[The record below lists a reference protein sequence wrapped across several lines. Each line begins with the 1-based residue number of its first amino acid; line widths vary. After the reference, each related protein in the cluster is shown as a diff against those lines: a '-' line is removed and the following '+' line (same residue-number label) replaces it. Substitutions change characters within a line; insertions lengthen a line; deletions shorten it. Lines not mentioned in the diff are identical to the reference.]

1 MTRPSH
7 RWKLFIRGSHLVG
20 HLAPECR
27 QEAFLSESS
36 VSFDSLPVINI
47 TTFTEKGP
55 PYVRKPGHSVLPAAS
70 GEYLADFHSPGGW
83 RPELSPSESRMLP
96 PGSRHSLSPSP
107 RLKQDVPWHRSPS
120 SSRAPHAWLRLAVP
134 TQGHGSVALLVPQAF
149 VLGRPSPQRHAG
161 PRTLALLALSFPPL
175 NAAHFTSLHILLRSI
190 IFYCA
195 FLPVTKGSLGGRSI
209 F

>member
-1 MTRPSH
+1 MTRRSH
-7 RWKLFIRGSHLVG
+7 CWKLFIRGSHLVG

-27 QEAFLSESS
+27 QEACLSESS

-70 GEYLADFHSPGGW
+70 GQYLANFHSPGGW
-83 RPELSPSESRMLP
+83 RSELSPSESRMLP
-96 PGSRHSLSPSP
+96 PGSQHSLSPS
-107 RLKQDVPWHRSPS
+107 RHLKQGVPWHRSSS
-120 SSRAPHAWLRLAVP
+120 SSRAAQAWLRLAVP
-134 TQGHGSVALLVPQAF
+134 TQGHGSVALLVLQAF
-149 VLGRPSPQRHAG
+149 VLGRPSPQCHAG

-175 NAAHFTSLHILLRSI
+175 NAAHLTSLHILLRSI